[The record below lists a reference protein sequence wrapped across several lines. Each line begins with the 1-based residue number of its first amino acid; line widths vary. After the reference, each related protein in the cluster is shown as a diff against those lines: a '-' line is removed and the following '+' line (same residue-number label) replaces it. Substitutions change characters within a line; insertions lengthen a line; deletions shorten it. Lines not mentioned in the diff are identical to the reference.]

1 MARLQTPP
9 IDVAALL
16 ASVRADSDGAVALF
30 VGTVRDHHR
39 GRAVDFL
46 EYQAYDE
53 MAEREMS
60 AIETEA
66 ERRFEIGR
74 VAIIH
79 RRGRLEIGEVSVAV
93 AVAAPHRA
101 AAIEACRFA
110 IDRLKRTVPIWK
122 KEHFGDGSVEWVE
135 GGV

>member
-1 MARLQTPP
+1 MARLQTLP

-46 EYQAYDE
+46 EYHAYDE

-66 ERRFEIGR
+66 GRRFEIGR
-74 VAIIH
+74 VAIVH
-79 RRGRLEIGEVSVAV
+79 RWGRLEIGEVSVAV

-101 AAIEACRFA
+101 AAIDACRFA